1 MFKLNS
7 THKRNGF
14 EGLDALTSMRADAR
28 NGLIAYGDIYDQL
41 ADWGDGQ
48 EGVDRASIEWLRGA
62 ADVNRG
68 EGVFSDFI
76 RDYTNHQHFLRYG
89 RELTAQ
95 ELQTLSNNIA
105 ENVITEILNS
115 HNNPSLADIPTL
127 SVIGQN
133 DAKGVIDSKFDQ
145 DITAWSGVVLF
156 PFLGDCTFL
165 NEMLSDTNATSTY
178 RVIAAL
184 DSLTVAA
191 GGVNPLEALQLFGQ
205 MVENYLSPGFGPSFP
220 VVIDVAGDLT
230 GFVSSAYGRDDYL
243 SNFFANAVLGR
254 VGNHAD
260 TLHLTEGGNVKL
272 VHGGPG
278 DDMIIADALSG
289 FGHII
294 DGGDGED
301 KLDLSVATSD
311 LEVTSDADSY
321 VHHRILFDGGIFSE
335 DTVLVNT
342 EHLLLGSG
350 DDNVTINQSIASS
363 LQNLATGGGNDVV
376 SITSTNLSPALEV
389 DLGSGDDEF
398 AGGNGNEIVTG
409 GTGNDTLTGG
419 AGNDFLN
426 GGEGLNGGGGDD
438 SFQGLQPRGAGDDI
452 LNGGQGDDRLEGG
465 AGNDTYL
472 FVTGDGVDRIL
483 DADRAGS
490 IVVNGTTL
498 AGQARYVSGNQ
509 WALAAG
515 GSSYTLSYF
524 DDMQTLAIARSG
536 QSADTILVEGFDKA
550 TGGLG
555 ITLEDTD
562 YVPPPQGLSLF
573 AGSGTPAPVT
583 WLGTPG
589 SDAFY
594 TWVSAIVYAGDGEDN
609 FYSNQFA
616 DYALVYGGG
625 GDDGLGS
632 AHDNATL
639 FGGAG
644 NDQLSIIG
652 NSYADGGDGDD
663 YIWSHHIGGF
673 IFEYLSF
680 VDGENPESIR
690 QALIGG
696 AGIDTLGVVGPG
708 EIYVDL
714 RTGTLRHEFDA
725 RFYRPESDGSITGR
739 NSYVRVATT
748 QFQIVDF
755 ENVEINY
762 VLRGNKTI
770 IGDNGNNVLTAT
782 GNGLDTSLFG
792 GEGNDTV
799 TLGTQRKGVADGG
812 SGNDIL
818 NLEAGGE
825 VVAYGGSGDDT
836 LNISVAGEVT
846 ADGGAGN
853 DTFSIKA
860 AYKSSSEVRPNNI
873 NGGAGY
879 DTVSLL
885 DGSYYYYQ
893 LRSFL
898 FGQIVITEAEE
909 LIIRG
914 TRISGVAAYDEW
926 NNTYRLGSVTLIR
939 DSSGLTVTASA
950 YPEIS
955 VLLADWSSSNNYGIT
970 LPARISGTGG
980 ADVLT
985 GTGANDRLDGG
996 AGADSLLGDAG
1007 NDSLDGGSDTDWL
1020 NFTAATQAV
1029 TVDLQNGSA
1038 TGFFGTDQVI
1048 NIEAVLGG
1056 TGADSLLGDAGSNTL
1071 HGGASADTMAGGA
1084 GNDLFFVTDAGDL
1097 VMELAGGGAD
1107 TIISSTTVTLP
1118 NNVEALRI
1126 AEGVSGI
1133 TITGGAGNDML
1144 IGNGLANSFNGGAG
1158 DDVILAGNVTL
1169 ADIHALFAL

>member
-48 EGVDRASIEWLRGA
+48 DGVDRASIEWLRGA

-95 ELQTLSNNIA
+95 ELQTLSDNIA
-105 ENVITEILNS
+105 ENVIAEILNS

-156 PFLGDCTFL
+156 PFLGNRTFL

-205 MVENYLSPGFGPSFP
+205 MVENYLSPGFGPSIP

-254 VGNHAD
+254 VGIHAD
-260 TLHLTEGGNVKL
+260 TLHLTEGGNIKL

-363 LQNLATGGGNDVV
+363 LQTLATGGGNDAV

-398 AGGNGNEIVTG
+398 AGGNGNELVTG

-536 QSADTILVEGFDKA
+536 QSADTILVEGFEKA

-589 SDAFY
+589 SDSFY
-594 TWVSAIVYAGDGEDN
+594 TWVSAIVYAGDGNDY
-609 FYSNQFA
+609 FSSTRTA
-616 DYALVYGGG
+616 DYALAYGGG
-625 GDDGLGS
+625 GDDRFFS
-632 AHDNATL
+632 HHDNAT
-639 FGGAG
+639 FYGGAG
-644 NDQLSIIG
+644 NDQLGVIG
-652 NSYADGGDGDD
+652 NSYADGGDGNDQIESFPVQTLEF
-663 YIWSHHIGGF
+663 YG
-673 IFEYLSF
+673 LSF
-680 VDGENPESIR
+680 LHGDRPEST
-690 QALIGG
+690 QQTLIGG
-696 AGIDTLGVVGPG
+696 AGIDTLVVYGGHG

-714 RTGTLRHEFDA
+714 RTGTLRHQFDA
-725 RFYRPESDGSITGR
+725 TFYFEGSRIET
-739 NSYVRVATT
+739 NSYVRSVTT
-748 QFQIVDF
+748 QFHFFEF
-755 ENVEINY
+755 ENILSNIAK
-762 VLRGNKTI
+762 NKTTI
-770 IGDNGNNVLTAT
+770 IGDNGDNRLNA
-782 GNGLDTSLFG
+782 GGQAGLDTSLFG

-799 TLGTQRKGVADGG
+799 TLEPHGKGIADGG

-818 NLEAGGE
+818 NLVNNRVEAFYLAGGE
-825 VVAYGGSGDDT
+825 VAAYGG
-836 LNISVAGEVT
+836 
-846 ADGGAGN
+846 
-853 DTFSIKA
+853 
-860 AYKSSSEVRPNNI
+860 
-873 NGGAGY
+873 
-879 DTVSLL
+879 
-885 DGSYYYYQ
+885 
-893 LRSFL
+893 
-898 FGQIVITEAEE
+898 
-909 LIIRG
+909 
-914 TRISGVAAYDEW
+914 
-926 NNTYRLGSVTLIR
+926 
-939 DSSGLTVTASA
+939 
-950 YPEIS
+950 
-955 VLLADWSSSNNYGIT
+955 
-970 LPARISGTGG
+970 
-980 ADVLT
+980 
-985 GTGANDRLDGG
+985 
-996 AGADSLLGDAG
+996 
-1007 NDSLDGGSDTDWL
+1007 
-1020 NFTAATQAV
+1020 
-1029 TVDLQNGSA
+1029 
-1038 TGFFGTDQVI
+1038 
-1048 NIEAVLGG
+1048 
-1056 TGADSLLGDAGSNTL
+1056 
-1071 HGGASADTMAGGA
+1071 
-1084 GNDLFFVTDAGDL
+1084 
-1097 VMELAGGGAD
+1097 
-1107 TIISSTTVTLP
+1107 
-1118 NNVEALRI
+1118 
-1126 AEGVSGI
+1126 
-1133 TITGGAGNDML
+1133 
-1144 IGNGLANSFNGGAG
+1144 
-1158 DDVILAGNVTL
+1158 
-1169 ADIHALFAL
+1169 